1 MRIAVIGAGST
12 YTPELAD
19 GLGRLGDTLPVD
31 DLVLMDPDPDRL
43 AVVAGLCRRILDRHG
58 STTTVHTTDSVRAA
72 AEGAAAVLLQIR
84 VGGQAA
90 RHRDETWPLDCGCIG
105 QETTGAGGLAKALRT
120 VPVITAIADEVRD
133 VSPGALI
140 VNFTNPVGIVT
151 RALLDAGHRAIGL
164 CNFAIGL
171 QRYLAGVLN
180 VTPTEVEL
188 THVGLNH
195 LTWELDIRLAGGDS
209 VWPGLLADHGAAIA
223 DHLELPLDL
232 LTRLNALPSY
242 YLRYFYLHDV
252 VVEQNRATPTRAQE
266 VMDLERR
273 LLELYADPALDTK
286 PDLLAR
292 RGGAYYS
299 EAAVGL
305 VAAMLGTSRQDLHV
319 VNVRNAGA
327 LPFLSDDAVIEATA
341 TVTADGVV
349 VRPLPTVP
357 PALAGL
363 IGHVSAYEELAVEA
377 AVKGG
382 RDRVFTSLLAHPL
395 VGQRDQADRLTDLL
409 LANNRNWLPW
419 LTG

>member
-1 MRIAVIGAGST
+1 MRMAVIGAGST

-19 GLGRLGDTLPVD
+19 GLGRLGDSLPVD
-31 DLVLMDPDPDRL
+31 DLVLMDPDEERL
-43 AVVAGLCRRILDRHG
+43 AVVAGLCRRILNRHG
-58 STTTVHTTDSVRAA
+58 STVNVHTTDSVRAA
-72 AEGAAAVLLQIR
+72 AEGASAVLLQIR

-120 VPVITAIADEVRD
+120 VPVITGIADEIRD

-151 RALLDAGHRAIGL
+151 RALLDGGHEAIGL

-171 QRYLAGVLN
+171 QRYLSSLLN
-180 VTPTEVEL
+180 VSPTEVEL

-209 VWPGLLADHGAAIA
+209 VWPGLLADHGTAIA
-223 DHLELPLDL
+223 DHLELPVDL
-232 LTRLNALPSY
+232 LRRLNALPSY

-252 VVEQNRATPTRAQE
+252 VVQQNLAAPTRAE
-266 VMDLERR
+266 AVMDLERR
-273 LLELYADPALDTK
+273 LLEMYADPALDTK

-305 VAAMLGTSRQDLHV
+305 VAAMLGTSTQDQHV

-327 LPFLSDDAVIEATA
+327 LPFLPDDAVIEATA
-341 TVTADGVV
+341 TVSAGAAV
-349 VRPLPTVP
+349 VRPLPAVP
-357 PALAGL
+357 PVIAGL

-395 VGQRDQADRLTDLL
+395 VGQRDRADRLCDLL
-409 LANNRNWLPW
+409 LANNREWLPW

>member
-1 MRIAVIGAGST
+1 MRMAVIGAGST

-19 GLGRLGDTLPVD
+19 GLGRLGDSLPVD
-31 DLVLMDPDPDRL
+31 DLVLMDPDEERL
-43 AVVAGLCRRILDRHG
+43 AVVAGLCRRILNRHG
-58 STTTVHTTDSVRAA
+58 STVNVHTTDSVRAA
-72 AEGAAAVLLQIR
+72 AEGASAVLLQIR

-105 QETTGAGGLAKALRT
+105 QETTGAGGLAKAMRT
-120 VPVITAIADEVRD
+120 VPVITGIADEIRD

-151 RALLDAGHRAIGL
+151 RALLDGGHEAIGL

-171 QRYLAGVLN
+171 QRYLSSLLN
-180 VTPTEVEL
+180 VSPTEVEL

-209 VWPGLLADHGAAIA
+209 VWPGLLADHGTAIA
-223 DHLELPLDL
+223 DHLELPVDL
-232 LTRLNALPSY
+232 LRRLNALPSY

-252 VVEQNRATPTRAQE
+252 VVQQNLAAPTRAE
-266 VMDLERR
+266 AVMDLERR
-273 LLELYADPALDTK
+273 LLEMYADPALDTK

-305 VAAMLGTSRQDLHV
+305 VAAMLGTSTQDQHV

-327 LPFLSDDAVIEATA
+327 LPFLPDDAVIEATA
-341 TVTADGVV
+341 TVSAGGAV
-349 VRPLPTVP
+349 VRPLPAVP
-357 PALAGL
+357 PVIAGL

-395 VGQRDQADRLTDLL
+395 VGQRDRADRLCDLL
-409 LANNRNWLPW
+409 LANNREWLPW